1 MRLRW
6 IFAIALCFGAV
17 LAARET
23 PAGDPTESFSGCANF
38 RADSDLVIVPVNVFD
53 SQNRVVNRLD
63 SAYFRVFE
71 DGVEQHIVAVGEDD
85 TPVSV
90 GFVFDTSASIGA
102 KLDLSRQAVA
112 EFLKTANPNDEF
124 FFLPFGSQ
132 PGDVTGFTRRP
143 DDILLQLA
151 RARSGG
157 ATALFDAIQAAFLN
171 IRKAHNTRR
180 AIIVISDG
188 GDNHS
193 RITKTEIRRMARETD
208 AQLYA
213 VGTYESPGARH
224 RTAEELTGP
233 ELLAEIS
240 EQTGG
245 RSFPVLKSTD
255 ITDAAIRIGLE
266 LRDQYM
272 IAYRP
277 ANQNWNG
284 TYRRITVAGSLPA
297 GFPPLRFYW
306 RHGYY
311 AAPSPCA
318 VPAS

>member
-1 MRLRW
+1 MIIRW
-6 IFAIALCFGAV
+6 LFAIVLCCGTL

-23 PAGDPTESFSGCANF
+23 PAGEPPESFSGCANF

-53 SQNRVVNRLD
+53 SENRVVNRLD
-63 SAYFRVFE
+63 PAYFRVFE

-85 TPVSV
+85 TPVSI

-102 KLDLSRQAVA
+102 KLDLSRQAVV
-112 EFLKTANPNDEF
+112 EFLKTANPSDEF

-132 PGDVTGFTRRP
+132 PGEVTGFTRQP
-143 DDILLQLA
+143 EDILLQVA

-157 ATALFDAIQAAFLN
+157 TTALFDAMQAAFST

-180 AIIVISDG
+180 AIVVISDG

-208 AQLYA
+208 AQVYA
-213 VGTYESPGARH
+213 LGTYEAPGARH
-224 RTAEELTGP
+224 RTAEESTGP

-245 RSFPVLKSTD
+245 RSFPVRKPFD
-255 ITDAAIRIGLE
+255 IVDAAIRIGLE
-266 LRDQYM
+266 LRGQYL

-284 TYRRITVAGSLPA
+284 SYRRIAVAGALPP

-306 RHGYY
+306 RQGYY
-311 AAPSPCA
+311 AAPSTCTLPT
-318 VPAS
+318 S